1 MKGWVLFLG
10 VLFAYFLLSP
20 TQNVRADAKETFTKE
35 CAKCH
40 GDQGKGDGATL
51 VKVKGKAMD
60 WSNKGGMSKVGD
72 DDLTKIIAEGGGAVG
87 KSKLMPAYGKK
98 LDEKALKEMVSF
110 IRSLG
115 K

>member
-10 VLFAYFLLSP
+10 ALFVYFLLSP
-20 TQNVRADAKETFTKE
+20 TQNVRADAKETYAKE

-60 WSNKGGMSKVGD
+60 WSNKGGMSKVSD
-72 DDLTKIIAEGGGAVG
+72 ADLTKIIAQGGAGTG
-87 KSKLMPAYGKK
+87 KSKLMPAYKK
-98 LDEKALKEMVSF
+98 LDEKAVKEMVSY

>member
-1 MKGWVLFLG
+1 MTRLVFLGSLFLAY
-10 VLFAYFLLSP
+10 VLWAPVQDAY
-20 TQNVRADAKETFTKE
+20 ADAKEAYTKE
-35 CAKCH
+35 CVKCH

-60 WSNKGGMSKVGD
+60 WSNKAGMSKVSD
-72 DDLTKIIAEGGGAVG
+72 DDLTKIITEGGGAVG

-98 LDEKALKEMVSF
+98 LDEKAVKEMISF
-110 IRSLG
+110 IRSMG